1 MKLIL
6 IKKEEKERNI
16 LEVEKDLDIY
26 IVQNQEM
33 QIGIKIVN

>member
-16 LEVEKDLDIY
+16 LEAEKDLDIY

>member
-26 IVQNQEM
+26 IVPNQEM